1 LIEVCV
7 LLARGH
13 SLCARPGENES
24 IQLERAIQLNR
35 LAELVAGDAAPRV
48 VWEQRASLLR
58 RRGKMSD
65 AELATVRAGLAPL
78 RTAADYLL
86 SGSEALAGGRHRMA
100 LELLTRTVELD
111 PGSYPAQ
118 MVLGACYDRL
128 MKYPDA
134 TACYTTAI
142 ALWPDVWWGYYHRG
156 LVGLKQ
162 GHYLKA
168 SADFDRAATLAPD
181 RHDTYLHRAVA
192 FQNLKDYPAAIRDL
206 TRALELGASK
216 ARTIFMRARVREMA
230 GNKDAAKQDFDEALK
245 LEPTDELT
253 WITRG
258 LARLN
263 ADPAGALED
272 FDAALAISPRSL
284 SALQNKAHILSKLGR
299 TNDAVRVLDRILEL
313 YPDYVKARSG
323 RGMMHARAGNWIE
336 AKADVEETLRLDGS
350 PAYMYYAAGIY
361 AQLSRHNPTHKTEA
375 LRLLSAAL
383 RAGFGHDYI
392 ETDKDLDPIRT
403 TPEFRRVL
411 DGVQALKD
419 SR

>member
-1 LIEVCV
+1 
-7 LLARGH
+7 
-13 SLCARPGENES
+13 
-24 IQLERAIQLNR
+24 
-35 LAELVAGDAAPRV
+35 
-48 VWEQRASLLR
+48 
-58 RRGKMSD
+58 
-65 AELATVRAGLAPL
+65 
-78 RTAADYLL
+78 
-86 SGSEALAGGRHRMA
+86 
-100 LELLTRTVELD
+100 
-111 PGSYPAQ
+111 
-118 MVLGACYDRL
+118 VLGTCHDRL

-134 TACYTTAI
+134 AACYTAAI

-162 GHYLKA
+162 GHHQKA
-168 SADFDRAATLAPD
+168 AADFDHTAILAPD
-181 RHDTYLHRAVA
+181 RHETYLHRAVA

-206 TRALELGASK
+206 NRALELGASK
-216 ARTIFMRARVREMA
+216 ARVVAMRARVQEMA
-230 GNKDAAKQDFDEALK
+230 GNKDAAKQDLDEVLK

-263 ADPAGALED
+263 ADPAGAIKD
-272 FDAALAISPRSL
+272 FDAALALSPRSL
-284 SALQNKAHILSKLGR
+284 SALQNKAHVLSKLGR
-299 TNDAVRVLDRILEL
+299 TNDAVVVLDRILEL
-313 YPDYVKARSG
+313 YPEYVKARSG
-323 RGMMHARAGNWIE
+323 RGMMRARAGNWAE
-336 AKADVEETLRLDGS
+336 AKADAEETLRLDGS
-350 PAYMYYAAGIY
+350 PAFTYYVAGIY
-361 AQLSRHNPTHKTEA
+361 AQLSRHDAVHKTEA